1 MIKYL
6 REDSVMMPAA
16 IATTMQMHYGTWN
29 MWRENDERTRLDR
42 LDNRL
47 VPDSEADVVLRTA
60 LMNLHYHNEVC
71 ALAGARHVP
80 LTAHRDGGACAVN
93 SYNTPRRSE
102 QQSALTVRAF
112 LASLLPATVVK
123 AKVCHC
129 NSDGVSLHLPAPP
142 TGVSGI
148 DGLEGVSEQFPP
160 CHDNSDFAVK
170 VLLQNAAIEVTNQS
184 LQRE

>member
-1 MIKYL
+1 VL
-6 REDSVMMPAA
+6 ARA
-16 IATTMQMHYGTWN
+16 H
-29 MWRENDERTRLDR
+29 
-42 LDNRL
+42 
-47 VPDSEADVVLRTA
+47 EARSG
-60 LMNLHYHNEVC
+60 

-80 LTAHRDGGACAVN
+80 LTAHRDGGACAVH

-148 DGLEGVSEQFPP
+148 DGLEGVSEQFPR
-160 CHDNSDFAVK
+160 CHDNSDFAV
-170 VLLQNAAIEVTNQS
+170 AEC
-184 LQRE
+184 